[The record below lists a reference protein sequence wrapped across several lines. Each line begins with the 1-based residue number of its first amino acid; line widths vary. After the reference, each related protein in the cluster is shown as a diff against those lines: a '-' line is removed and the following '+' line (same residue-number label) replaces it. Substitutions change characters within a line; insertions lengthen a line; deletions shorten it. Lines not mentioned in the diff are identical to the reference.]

1 MTEAHFV
8 YIADVYCPWCYGFAP
23 IMKKIAA
30 EHPQLP
36 VRVLGGNLM
45 SHDTDLM
52 SYAAQDQGLYDF
64 WNQVEKTTGRTL
76 AGALVAL
83 RKGEPISMYSP
94 GADLILTA
102 LKHLAPG
109 HALEQFFFMEDMF
122 YARGQ
127 DYFTADGLSLIAQ
140 SWKVD
145 KQALRES
152 CNTAENEAETEA
164 DLELA
169 AKLMGEIT
177 AYPSLLLVRGD
188 KVDAVSRG
196 YVHYETVAQRLKD
209 AMQDLGLADIQPGEM
224 CSWHGNCAFGRK
236 R

>member
-1 MTEAHFV
+1 MADAHFV

-23 IMKKIAA
+23 VMKRIAA
-30 EHPQLP
+30 EHPQFP
-36 VRVLGGNLM
+36 VKVIGGNLM
-45 SHDTDLM
+45 SHDTDLIA
-52 SYAAQDQGLYDF
+52 YASQEDGLYDF
-64 WNQVEKTTGRTL
+64 WLQVEKTTGRSL
-76 AGALVAL
+76 AGALAAL

-102 LKHLAPG
+102 LKSLAPNQ
-109 HALEQFFFMEDMF
+109 ALEQMFFMEDMF

-127 DYFTADGLSLIAQ
+127 DFFTAQGLSLIAQ
-140 SWKVD
+140 HWGVEM
-145 KQALRES
+145 QALRSS
-152 CNTAENEAETEA
+152 CDSAENEEQTEA

-169 AKLMGEIT
+169 LKLMGEIT
-177 AYPSLLLVRGD
+177 AYPSVLLVRGN

-196 YVHYETVAQRLKD
+196 YVHYETVAQRMKD
-209 AMQDLGLADIQPGEM
+209 AMQELGLEELSPGDM